1 MIRTLSTVG
10 NWRSRR
16 SLGNFAKVWRVAGLH
31 FLELQSGAHMETPFD
46 ANGVFFFQ
54 QKSVESAANCSF
66 MKSYCGIA
74 IFVVSAQIIVLV
86 GDMCSCVF
94 FLDSEVNVSST
105 FFGRTTLRN
114 GPPRAFNTI
123 GHLAYAFCM

>member
-1 MIRTLSTVG
+1 M
-10 NWRSRR
+10 
-16 SLGNFAKVWRVAGLH
+16 GNFAKVSRVAGLH

-46 ANGVFFFQ
+46 ANGVGFFQ

-94 FLDSEVNVSST
+94 FWI
-105 FFGRTTLRN
+105 LR
-114 GPPRAFNTI
+114 
-123 GHLAYAFCM
+123 